1 MSDCTVDE
9 VEFSKLGRRKLQ
21 VNFGGGEVSSDGG
34 LLLVREID
42 RRLKLTERVAKV
54 LHDPRD
60 PDLITHPLVDL
71 LRQRVYGIVH
81 GYEDLNDHER
91 LREDVL
97 LQSVLD
103 RKAALGSAPT
113 LCRMENRALRAEMW
127 ALHREMV
134 DTFIASFVQAPEEL
148 VLDFDATDD
157 PVHGK
162 QEERFFHG
170 YYDCYCYLP
179 LYVFCGEQL
188 LVSYLR
194 PSKID
199 GAKHAWAI
207 LALLVKRL
215 RQAWPTVRII
225 LRADSGFCRHRMLGW
240 CERHGVGYCVGLA
253 QNARLNR
260 LTQSHRERLA
270 TQFTATEDKQREFS
284 EFRYAAGTWRTE
296 RRVIARLEYTDQGD
310 NPRYIVTNLEGE
322 GAALYDQ
329 LYCARGEMENRIKEA
344 QLGLFADRT
353 SCHYFIA
360 NQFRL
365 LLSSVAYILVER
377 LRALG
382 LAGTEFARLQAG
394 TLRAKLLKIGAVI
407 IRNTRRVRVLLSSA
421 FPYQDIFRHAARA
434 LRSP

>member
-1 MSDCTVDE
+1 
-9 VEFSKLGRRKLQ
+9 
-21 VNFGGGEVSSDGG
+21 
-34 LLLVREID
+34 
-42 RRLKLTERVAKV
+42 
-54 LHDPRD
+54 
-60 PDLITHPLVDL
+60 
-71 LRQRVYGIVH
+71 
-81 GYEDLNDHER
+81 
-91 LREDVL
+91 
-97 LQSVLD
+97 
-103 RKAALGSAPT
+103 
-113 LCRMENRALRAEMW
+113 
-127 ALHREMV
+127 
-134 DTFIASFVQAPEEL
+134 
-148 VLDFDATDD
+148 
-157 PVHGK
+157 
-162 QEERFFHG
+162 
-170 YYDCYCYLP
+170 
-179 LYVFCGEQL
+179 
-188 LVSYLR
+188 
-194 PSKID
+194 
-199 GAKHAWAI
+199 
-207 LALLVKRL
+207 VKRL

-270 TQFTATEDKQREFS
+270 TQFAATEDKQREFA
-284 EFRYAAGTWRTE
+284 EFHYAAATWRTE

-382 LAGTEFARLQAG
+382 LTGTEFARLQAG

>member
-270 TQFTATEDKQREFS
+270 TQFAATEDKQREFA
-284 EFRYAAGTWRTE
+284 EFHYAAATWRTE

-382 LAGTEFARLQAG
+382 LTGTEFARLQAG